1 MQERRS
7 LSTTTFE
14 RMRLDAQMRLWTQE
28 DDDDKTVNS
37 ERMAGAGRRTRTKT
51 ASRRVLGSLSV
62 QEYSPFLFSRSFFLL
77 LRLPRA
83 HVDLFFASCLAPEVS
98 IRSLRRREEKGGGG
112 RRRRRRRRRRG
123 RRKTEVHCG
132 CAQRRLWQ
140 HLVMS
145 TLEIEARE

>member
-1 MQERRS
+1 
-7 LSTTTFE
+7 
-14 RMRLDAQMRLWTQE
+14 
-28 DDDDKTVNS
+28 
-37 ERMAGAGRRTRTKT
+37 
-51 ASRRVLGSLSV
+51 
-62 QEYSPFLFSRSFFLL
+62 
-77 LRLPRA
+77 
-83 HVDLFFASCLAPEVS
+83 LAPDAS

-112 RRRRRRRRRRG
+112 GGRTRRRRRRG